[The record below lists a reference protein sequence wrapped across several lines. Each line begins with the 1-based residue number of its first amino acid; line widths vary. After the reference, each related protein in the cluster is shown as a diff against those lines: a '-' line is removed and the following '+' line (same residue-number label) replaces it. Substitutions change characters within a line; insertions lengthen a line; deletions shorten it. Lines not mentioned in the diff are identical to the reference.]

1 MPIFSHGGRNVLF
14 VHVPKTGG
22 TAIENFFRRSGPVA
36 VSLLSPA
43 LHGPDRLGFPCSPQH
58 FHAEILAHLFD
69 AHLFAHRIAVVRHPV
84 DRLASEYRMRV
95 RGRIAR
101 EKPFPAFAPWVA
113 TSFAR
118 TDDNPYHRDNH
129 FRPQVAF
136 VNEETEVFHYDAG
149 LDAPVRRILGVLQ
162 VDLPIALSRR
172 NVGAPVAIEADAAL
186 IGRIEERYA
195 DDMRAF
201 GFATR
206 NAVPTE

>member
-22 TAIENFFRRSGPVA
+22 TAIENFFRHSGVVA
-36 VSLLSPA
+36 VSLLSGA
-43 LHGPDRLGFPCSPQH
+43 LHGAERLGFPCSPQH
-58 FHAEILAHLFD
+58 FHAEILENLFD
-69 AHLFAHRIAVVRHPV
+69 ARLFARRIAVVRHPV

-101 EKPFPAFAPWVA
+101 EKPYPAFAPWVTA
-113 TSFAR
+113 SFAR
-118 TDDNPYHRDNH
+118 TDENPYHRDNH

-136 VNEETEVFHYDAG
+136 VDAGTEVFRYEAG
-149 LDAPVRRILGVLQ
+149 LEAPVRRILDLLE
-162 VDLPIALSRR
+162 VDIPVELPRR
-172 NVGAPVAIEADAAL
+172 NVGAPVAIDADAAL
-186 IGRIEERYA
+186 IARIEERYS

-206 NAVPTE
+206 AAAPPG